1 MSSLKDPILGIDIS
15 NKKFDVALLRDNKIK
30 NKHFTNDVA
39 GFNEL
44 LTWLH
49 NNKIDHLHACME
61 STSTYGEPLAE
72 FLFDNQFKVSIVN
85 PARIKGFARSEL
97 LRTKT
102 DKSDASLIARFCA
115 AMSPEDWTP
124 LPVNLR
130 ELRDLTRRLDAVI
143 EMQQQENN
151 RLHSATAATKE
162 QIEAHI
168 NYLEQQ
174 KKEIKNKIKEYI
186 NNDPDLKLK
195 KDLLDSIPGI
205 GEKTIGVILSEFA
218 DISRFKSPKH
228 LASFLGIA
236 PKHFQSGHSVRGRS
250 CMSKVGNSSLRKAFF
265 MPAMVA
271 LKHNP
276 VFIDFKDRL
285 LKAGKSKM
293 LIVGAAMRK
302 LIHIIYGVLK
312 NNEPFDPSWTKK
324 ILDA

>member
-1 MSSLKDPILGIDIS
+1 MSNLTGPILGIDIS
-15 NKKFDVALLRDNKIK
+15 KKKFDVTLLRDNKIK
-30 NKHFTNDVA
+30 NKKFTNDSS
-39 GFNEL
+39 GFDEL
-44 LTWLH
+44 LSWLH
-49 NNKIDHLHACME
+49 KNKIEHIHACME

-85 PARIKGFARSEL
+85 PARIKGFAKSEL
-97 LRTKT
+97 IRTKT
-102 DKSDASLIARFCA
+102 DKADAALIARFCA
-115 AMSPEDWTP
+115 AMNPDAWTP

-143 EMQQQENN
+143 EMQQQEDN
-151 RLHSATAATKE
+151 RLHSATVATKE
-162 QIEAHI
+162 QIESHI
-168 NYLEQQ
+168 AYLEQQ
-174 KKEIKNKIKEYI
+174 IKVIKNKIKEYI
-186 NNDPDLKLK
+186 NSDPDLKQK

-205 GEKTIGVILSEFA
+205 GEKTIGVILSEFS
-218 DISRFKSPKH
+218 DITRFKSAKH

-265 MPAMVA
+265 MPAMSA

-276 VFIDFKDRL
+276 IFIELRERL

-312 NNEPFDPSWTKK
+312 SNRPFDPEWAKAPT
-324 ILDA
+324 